1 LASTILLLL
10 LLFGLALFRLI
21 GLILAS
27 FVGLLL
33 ICWALLLLLSPLLI
47 ASSVRLLLI
56 LLLLL
61 PILIR
66 LLLRRR
72 RTVIA
77 SWLRPLAW
85 SIRLLRRVAGLV
97 CIVLLLLILL
107 LLLPILIRLLLRRRR
122 TVIASWLR
130 PLAWSIRLRCVA
142 GLVRIVRRCVGRLSR
157 VAHCRLTIR
166 WLIVRPVSVRRR
178 RFSWR
183 CLLHLWALRR
193 NICRAHRLDFT
204 SRERLTGMR
213 RQLLLLFCERH
224 GWRWRWCFCY
234 HGTLH
239 NRLRRF
245 RDLIGG

>member
-1 LASTILLLL
+1 MLLL
-10 LLFGLALFRLI
+10 GLPLFRLI

-33 ICWALLLLLSPLLI
+33 ICLALLLI
-47 ASSVRLLLI
+47 
-56 LLLLL
+56 LLLL

-77 SWLRPLAW
+77 SWLPLT
-85 SIRLLRRVAGLV
+85 R
-97 CIVLLLLILL
+97 
-107 LLLPILIRLLLRRRR
+107 
-122 TVIASWLR
+122 
-130 PLAWSIRLRCVA
+130 SIRLRCVA

-157 VAHCRLTIR
+157 VAHCRLTVR
-166 WLIVRPVSVRRR
+166 RLIVRPVSVGRC

-183 CLLHLWALRR
+183 CLFHLWALRR
-193 NICRAHRLDFT
+193 NICRAHSLDFT
-204 SRERLTGMR
+204 PRERLTGMR

-224 GWRWRWCFCY
+224 GWRRWRRFCY
-234 HGTLH
+234 HGTLY

-245 RDLIGG
+245 RGLIGG